1 MIAPIVLIGLADP
14 ENPVELELFKT
25 MLNRTILNRL
35 WIGLSVRNLCVL
47 AVILASITGSILP
60 VDAHQVPYSYLDL
73 RSGERLL
80 EVTLVVHAVELAPA
94 LGIEPPQLLAAIPFA
109 LQRDQIRELL
119 RQRLRL
125 SVDGQRLDPSV
136 TELQPVAEEAVRLDL
151 QYTLTVPA
159 GRIELE
165 CRLFPD
171 DPRHQTFVNIFEG
184 ATLRQQQV
192 LTAARPALEYF
203 SGTRQGVRAVILKF
217 VPGGIEHIFIGPD
230 HILFLIGL
238 LLLGGSLRRLL
249 LIVTAFTIA
258 HSITLSLAALDL
270 LNIPASIV
278 EPAIALSIVYVGID
292 NLMVE
297 KEGRDLRAW
306 IAFFFGFIHGFGFAG
321 VLREFG
327 LPAQALG
334 WSLFSFNLGVEIGQG
349 LIVVVVATILAVVKK
364 RWPERNHLI
373 VKIASTGIIVA
384 GVFWFAT
391 RVFL

>member
-1 MIAPIVLIGLADP
+1 
-14 ENPVELELFKT
+14 
-25 MLNRTILNRL
+25 MLNRTRLNRL
-35 WIGLSVRNLCVL
+35 SIGLSVRNLCGL
-47 AVILASITGSILP
+47 AVILASILGSILP
-60 VDAHQVPYSYLDL
+60 VDAHQVPYSHLDL

-94 LGIEPPQLLAAIPFA
+94 LGIEPPQLLAAIPLA

-125 SVDGQRLDPSV
+125 SVDGRRLDPSV

-203 SGTRQGVRAVILKF
+203 SGTRQGIREVILKF

-230 HILFLIGL
+230 HILFLVGL

-249 LIVTAFTIA
+249 LIVTGFTIA

-297 KEGRDLRAW
+297 KEGRDLRTW

-327 LPAQALG
+327 LPDEALG
-334 WSLFSFNLGVEIGQG
+334 WSLFSFNLGVEIGQA
-349 LIVVVVATILAVVKK
+349 LIVAVVATLLLVIKN
-364 RWPERNHLI
+364 RWPKLDPPI
-373 VKIASTGIIVA
+373 VKVVSAGIIAA
-384 GVFWFAT
+384 GIYWFII
-391 RVFL
+391 RVFFQYQLL